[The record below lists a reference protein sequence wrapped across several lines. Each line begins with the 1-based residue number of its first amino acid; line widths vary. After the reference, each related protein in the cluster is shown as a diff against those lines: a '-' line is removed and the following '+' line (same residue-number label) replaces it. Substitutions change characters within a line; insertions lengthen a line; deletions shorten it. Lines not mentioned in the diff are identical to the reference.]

1 MQRQLPEIERSL
13 IKKFRK
19 ELWGPFV
26 KAVKE
31 YELIRPGDHIAV
43 CISGGKDSLL
53 LAKLLQELHRHG
65 ERNFTLSFLAMDPG
79 YLPEKR
85 NDMQQALDLLQIPAL
100 VYDSDIFEVA
110 DELAGEYPCYLCAR
124 MRRGSLYAKAQ
135 EVGANKIALGHHFDD
150 VVETILLN
158 ILFAG
163 KYNTMMPKLKAKNFP
178 GMELIRPL
186 VYVREED
193 ILRFT
198 DYAGLHP
205 LDCACTVSA
214 TRTGNRRYQ
223 VKAILARLR
232 DEIPNVDISIYRS
245 AQNVQLDQVLG
256 WTQEEAKHF
265 FLDGYDGEEL

>member
-1 MQRQLPEIERSL
+1 MPRELPDIERAL

-31 YELIRPGDHIAV
+31 YELIQTGDHIAV

-65 ERNFTLSFLAMDPG
+65 NRNFSLSFIAMDPG

-85 NDMQQALDLLQIPAL
+85 KDLETALDVLAIPAE
-100 VYDSDIFEVA
+100 VYDADIFEVA
-110 DELAGEYPCYLCAR
+110 DAMAGEYPCYLCAR
-124 MRRGSLYAKAQ
+124 MRRGSLYAKAK
-135 EVGANKIALGHHFDD
+135 ELGANKIALGHHFDD

-163 KYNTMMPKLKAKNFP
+163 KYNTMMPKLQATNFP

-186 VYVREED
+186 VYVKEED

-198 DYAGLHP
+198 DYAGLRP
-205 LDCACTVSA
+205 LDCACTVTA
-214 TRTGNRRYQ
+214 DRTGNRRYQ

-245 AQNVQLDQVLG
+245 AQNVQLDQILG
-256 WTQEEAKHF
+256 WSREKNKHF
-265 FLDGYDGEEL
+265 FLDTYDEEAL

>member
-1 MQRQLPEIERSL
+1 MPRELAEIERAL

-19 ELWGPFV
+19 ELWAPFV

-31 YELIRPGDHIAV
+31 YELILPGDHIAV

-53 LAKLLQELHRHG
+53 LAKLLQELRRHG
-65 ERNFTLSFLAMDPG
+65 ERNFSLSFIAMDPG

-85 NDMQQALDLLQIPAL
+85 QDLMRALDHLQIPCE

-135 EVGANKIALGHHFDD
+135 ELGANKIALGHHFDD

-158 ILFAG
+158 ILYAG
-163 KYNTMMPKLKAKNFP
+163 KYNTMMPKLRAKNFP

-186 VYVREED
+186 VYIKEED

-198 DYAGLHP
+198 DFAGLRP
-205 LDCACTVSA
+205 LDCACTVTA
-214 TRTGNRRYQ
+214 QKTGNRRYQ
-223 VKAILARLR
+223 MKAILSRLR

-256 WTQEEAKHF
+256 FTRENEKHF
-265 FLDGYDGEEL
+265 FTDDY